1 MINLGVD
8 LDGKDCILV
17 VIDYN
22 NNTFRVIDATPKI
35 KVEDIDN
42 QDDIK
47 DFYTNISSFV
57 KENHI
62 EKIYIRQR
70 QKKGKFAGGP
80 TSFKLEALIQLLDNS
95 VKLISPTAIAYA
107 IKKINIEAL
116 VSKIHNY
123 QTDALKVAITG
134 TLKND
139 KR

>member
-1 MINLGVD
+1 MRNLGID

-17 VIDYN
+17 LIDYN
-22 NNTFRVIDATPKI
+22 DDTFTVIDSTPKI

-47 DFYTNISSFV
+47 DFYTNIASFV

-62 EKIYIRQR
+62 NNIYIRQR

-95 VKLISPTAIAYA
+95 VKLISPTTIAYA
-107 IKKINIEAL
+107 IKKINIEEL
-116 VSKIHNY
+116 MTKIHNY

-139 KR
+139 KC